1 MAWSFI
7 LGQPTAVRL
16 LQSDLIRNRLA
27 SAYLLVG
34 PEGVGKRMSAVELV
48 KAVYC
53 DQPLEGPCDQCPNCR
68 RIMRGVH
75 PDVHVLIPQGASA
88 TISIDEVRW
97 LLGRVALRPF
107 AGSRS
112 MVIVDGAH
120 RLTEEAANSLL
131 KVLEEPP
138 GQTTFLLIT
147 SQPAQCLPTI
157 ISRCRIV
164 RFQPYRRG
172 AVDIEQADRP
182 IYAHL
187 AFGQASSWITWSMP
201 KERDALSRWLE
212 TSIEWLRDVAVAS
225 VRQPS
230 LVRHIEE
237 GGAIERQAQTLQRE
251 RCIETAFRLMEL
263 KRSFEEQMISPR
275 LIGTLLRESWINLL
289 R

>member
-1 MAWSFI
+1 MAWNTI
-7 LGQPTAVRL
+7 LGQSTAIRL

-27 SAYLLVG
+27 SAYLLIG
-34 PEGVGKRMSAVELV
+34 PEGVGKRLTAVELV

-53 DQPLEGPCDQCPNCR
+53 DQSLNGPCDQCPNCR
-68 RIMRGVH
+68 RIMRGTH
-75 PDVHVLIPQGASA
+75 PDVHILIPQGASA

-97 LLGRVALRPF
+97 MLGRVALRPF
-107 AGSRS
+107 SGSRS

-164 RFQPYRRG
+164 RFQHVRLSDEG
-172 AVDIEQADRP
+172 QADRA

-187 AFGQASSWITWSMP
+187 AEGQAKAWIAWSMP
-201 KERDALSRWLE
+201 KERDTLSRWLDA
-212 TSIEWLRDVAVAS
+212 SIEWLRDVAVAS
-225 VRQPS
+225 VAEPS
-230 LVRHIEE
+230 LVHHIEE
-237 GGAIERQAQTLQRE
+237 RPSIERQAQMIQRE
-251 RCIETAFRLMEL
+251 RCIDTAFRLMEL
-263 KRSFEEQMISPR
+263 KRSFEEQMVSPR